1 MKIEARGR
9 GRGQYQVRSL
19 SLSLSI
25 TPHTIIIK
33 QLIFVFIIDSFSTV
47 GRIESRQ
54 NEDRIFAGKV
64 FKSIWWE
71 DLASERLVLGESG

>member
-9 GRGQYQVRSL
+9 GRGRDQVRGL

-47 GRIESRQ
+47 GRIESRL

-64 FKSIWWE
+64 FKSI
-71 DLASERLVLGESG
+71 